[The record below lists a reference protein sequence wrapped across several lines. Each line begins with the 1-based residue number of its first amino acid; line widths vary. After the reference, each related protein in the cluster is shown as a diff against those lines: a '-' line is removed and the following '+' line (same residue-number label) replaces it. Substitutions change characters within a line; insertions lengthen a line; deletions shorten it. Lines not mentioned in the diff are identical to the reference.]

1 MADVLI
7 SVQNLVRVYGRR
19 SREVKALDIQRLDLA
34 RGDFVAV
41 TGPSGCGKT
50 TFLNLL
56 GALDRPSRGSIFFEG
71 RDLAGLGEAGLC
83 RYRREK
89 AGFIFQAYCL
99 IPSLTALQ
107 NVLAP
112 VYPRGNGRRMRERA
126 RELLRRLGLAGVE
139 KHRPGELSGGEQQRV
154 AIARALLL
162 DPELIL
168 ADEPTG
174 NAGFSPQERE
184 KMTELLNAGFID
196 TFRYLNP
203 DKEGAYTWWSYM
215 FNARIKNIGWRID
228 YFLVSE
234 RIKGL
239 IQDALIYSDV
249 MGSDHCP
256 IGLEISI

>member
-56 GALDRPSRGSIFFEG
+56 GALDRPSRGRIFFEG

-174 NAGFSPQERE
+174 NLDSATGAGIIS
-184 KMTELLNAGFID
+184 LLKDLNDAGK
-196 TFRYLNP
+196 TV
-203 DKEGAYTWWSYM
+203 
-215 FNARIKNIGWRID
+215 
-228 YFLVSE
+228 LVASHDQ
-234 RIKGL
+234 RVA
-239 IQDALIYSDV
+239 DACGRVLR
-249 MGSDHCP
+249 
-256 IGLEISI
+256 LEDGRLV

>member
-139 KHRPGELSGGEQQRV
+139 KAP
-154 AIARALLL
+154 
-162 DPELIL
+162 P
-168 ADEPTG
+168 
-174 NAGFSPQERE
+174 
-184 KMTELLNAGFID
+184 
-196 TFRYLNP
+196 
-203 DKEGAYTWWSYM
+203 W
-215 FNARIKNIGWRID
+215 
-228 YFLVSE
+228 
-234 RIKGL
+234 
-239 IQDALIYSDV
+239 
-249 MGSDHCP
+249 
-256 IGLEISI
+256 

>member
-139 KHRPGELSGGEQQRV
+139 KRRPGELSGGEQQRV

-174 NAGFSPQERE
+174 NLDSATGAGIIS
-184 KMTELLNAGFID
+184 LLKDLNDAGK
-196 TFRYLNP
+196 TV
-203 DKEGAYTWWSYM
+203 
-215 FNARIKNIGWRID
+215 
-228 YFLVSE
+228 LVASHDQ
-234 RIKGL
+234 RVA
-239 IQDALIYSDV
+239 DACGRVLR
-249 MGSDHCP
+249 
-256 IGLEISI
+256 LEDGRLV

>member
-174 NAGFSPQERE
+174 NLDSATGAGIIS
-184 KMTELLNAGFID
+184 LLKDLNDAGK
-196 TFRYLNP
+196 TV
-203 DKEGAYTWWSYM
+203 
-215 FNARIKNIGWRID
+215 
-228 YFLVSE
+228 LVASHDQ
-234 RIKGL
+234 RVA
-239 IQDALIYSDV
+239 DACGRVLR
-249 MGSDHCP
+249 
-256 IGLEISI
+256 LEDGRLV

>member
-139 KHRPGELSGGEQQRV
+139 KRRPGELSGGEQQRV
-154 AIARALLL
+154 AIARALVGEA
-162 DPELIL
+162 PLIL

-174 NAGFSPQERE
+174 NLDTKTSEEIMNLFTGLNGEGKTIILVTHEPDVAEYSRRTLVFRDGRLIDDER
-184 KMTELLNAGFID
+184 
-196 TFRYLNP
+196 R
-203 DKEGAYTWWSYM
+203 EGRA
-215 FNARIKNIGWRID
+215 
-228 YFLVSE
+228 
-234 RIKGL
+234 
-239 IQDALIYSDV
+239 
-249 MGSDHCP
+249 
-256 IGLEISI
+256 

>member
-154 AIARALLL
+154 AIARAIVNHPALL
-162 DPELIL
+162 L

-174 NAGFSPQERE
+174 NLDSKNSAAVLSVLRDLNER
-184 KMTELLNAGFID
+184 MNQTVLMITHDPNVA
-196 TFRYLNP
+196 
-203 DKEGAYTWWSYM
+203 AYGHRIVHM
-215 FNARIKNIGWRID
+215 FDGRIVD
-228 YFLVSE
+228 
-234 RIKGL
+234 
-239 IQDALIYSDV
+239 
-249 MGSDHCP
+249 P
-256 IGLEISI
+256 

>member
-154 AIARALLL
+154 AIARALVGEA
-162 DPELIL
+162 PLIL

-174 NAGFSPQERE
+174 NLDTKTSEEIMNLFTGLNGEGKTIILVTHEPDVAEYSRRTLVFRDGRLIDDER
-184 KMTELLNAGFID
+184 
-196 TFRYLNP
+196 R
-203 DKEGAYTWWSYM
+203 EGRA
-215 FNARIKNIGWRID
+215 
-228 YFLVSE
+228 
-234 RIKGL
+234 
-239 IQDALIYSDV
+239 
-249 MGSDHCP
+249 
-256 IGLEISI
+256 

>member
-99 IPSLTALQ
+99 LPSLTALQ

-139 KHRPGELSGGEQQRV
+139 KRRPGELSGGEQQRV

-174 NAGFSPQERE
+174 NLDSATGAGIIN
-184 KMTELLNAGFID
+184 LLKN
-196 TFRYLNP
+196 LNGMG
-203 DKEGAYTWWSYM
+203 KTV
-215 FNARIKNIGWRID
+215 
-228 YFLVSE
+228 LVASHDQ
-234 RIKGL
+234 RVA
-239 IQDALIYSDV
+239 DACSRVLR
-249 MGSDHCP
+249 
-256 IGLEISI
+256 LEDGRLV